1 MKPYIPKS
9 TTNTLIDMNRPL
21 LQSEPSLA
29 TRELLFI
36 GFEGDFDANIRNFP
50 YEGTAYRY
58 AVKNDAAEA
67 FAWLEQRVDRL
78 ETFQMPYAVLCK
90 LQWLQTHQFGLCAQL
105 MAHPFLRYI
114 PLIALTE
121 QGEMIST
128 PVLAKNGIDDCYT
141 VPVEW
146 DMLEERLIFLNQY
159 KPKILDAALIARLP
173 KNYQYKLPLGKRIF
187 DIIAASLGI
196 LLSIPVWL
204 PIALAIRL
212 ESKGPVIY
220 RSKRVGSGY
229 HIFDF
234 FKFRSMYLDADQRL
248 HELQHLNQ
256 YRHNNNGSGPVF
268 VKLSKDP
275 RVTRVG
281 RFIRKYSLDELPQ
294 FINVL
299 RGDMSLVGNRP
310 LPLYEAEMLVNEAWC
325 ERFLAPAGLTGLW
338 QVSKRS
344 QAEMSME
351 ERIALDIKYAK
362 NASIWTDFS
371 IIIKTFGAFV
381 QKDDA

>member
-50 YEGTAYRY
+50 YMGTAYRY

-78 ETFQMPYAVLCK
+78 ETFQMPYAILCK
-90 LQWLQTHQFGLCAQL
+90 LQWLQAHQFGLCAQL

-146 DMLEERLIFLNQY
+146 NMLEERLIFLNQY
-159 KPKILDAALIARLP
+159 KPQNP
-173 KNYQYKLPLGKRIF
+173 
-187 DIIAASLGI
+187 
-196 LLSIPVWL
+196 
-204 PIALAIRL
+204 
-212 ESKGPVIY
+212 E
-220 RSKRVGSGY
+220 
-229 HIFDF
+229 HI
-234 FKFRSMYLDADQRL
+234 K
-248 HELQHLNQ
+248 
-256 YRHNNNGSGPVF
+256 
-268 VKLSKDP
+268 
-275 RVTRVG
+275 
-281 RFIRKYSLDELPQ
+281 
-294 FINVL
+294 
-299 RGDMSLVGNRP
+299 
-310 LPLYEAEMLVNEAWC
+310 LVNGKC
-325 ERFLAPAGLTGLW
+325 HTHIL
-338 QVSKRS
+338 
-344 QAEMSME
+344 
-351 ERIALDIKYAK
+351 
-362 NASIWTDFS
+362 
-371 IIIKTFGAFV
+371 
-381 QKDDA
+381 